1 MIDAPIPLTILI
13 ILITTL
19 VSMRGFNHPEFR
31 ARFIFDVQLIQRE
44 HGYIRLITSGF
55 LHASWMHL
63 IFNMLS
69 LFFFG
74 RYVEIVLGA
83 QLYILLYLM
92 SLLGGGLLSLY
103 LNWNTDYSALGAS
116 GAVSGIIFACIF
128 IFPGGSVYIFPLP
141 FPIPSWLYAI
151 LFVVIS
157 LYGIRSNVGNIGHDA
172 HLGGALSG
180 LLVTAV
186 LVPQAILNNMLLFIV
201 ILGLVIIS
209 LIYIH
214 KKINPFI

>member
-1 MIDAPIPLTILI
+1 MNDTSTPATILI
-13 ILITTL
+13 IVITALIS
-19 VSMRGFNHPEFR
+19 VRGFNRSEFM
-31 ARFIFDVQLIQRE
+31 ARLIFDAQLIQRQRE
-44 HGYIRLITSGF
+44 YIRLISSGF
-55 LHASWMHL
+55 LHANWMHL

-74 RYVEIVLGA
+74 RYVEMVLGA
-83 QLYILLYLM
+83 PVYVMLYLL
-92 SLLGGGLLSLY
+92 SLVGGGLLSLI
-103 LNWNTDYSALGAS
+103 LNRNTEYRALGAS

-128 IFPGGSVYIFPLP
+128 IFPGGSVYMFPLP

-157 LYGIRSNVGNIGHDA
+157 LYGMRSRVGNIGHDA

-180 LLVTAV
+180 LLITAV
-186 LVPQAILNNMLLFIV
+186 LVPQAILNNLILFIV
-201 ILGLVIIS
+201 ILSLVVVS

-214 KKINPFI
+214 KKFNPYV

>member
-1 MIDAPIPLTILI
+1 MIDTQAPVTILI
-13 ILITTL
+13 ILITAL
-19 VSMRGFNHPEFR
+19 VSMRGFNHPEFK
-31 ARFIFDVQLIQRE
+31 ARFIFDAQLIKKE

-83 QLYILLYLM
+83 PLYILLYLV
-92 SLLGGGLLSLY
+92 SLLGGGLFSLY
-103 LNWNTDYSALGAS
+103 LNWNNEYRALGAS

-128 IFPGGSVYIFPLP
+128 IFPGGSIYIFMLP

-157 LYGIRSNVGNIGHDA
+157 LYGMRSNIGNIGHDA

-201 ILGLVIIS
+201 ILGSVIVS

-214 KKINPFI
+214 KKFNPSI

>member
-1 MIDAPIPLTILI
+1 MNDTSTPATILI
-13 ILITTL
+13 IVATALI
-19 VSMRGFNHPEFR
+19 SIRGFNRPEFM
-31 ARFIFDVQLIQRE
+31 ARFIFDAQLIQRQRE
-44 HGYIRLITSGF
+44 YLRLISSGF
-55 LHASWMHL
+55 LHANWMHL

-83 QLYILLYLM
+83 PVYILLYLL
-92 SLLGGGLLSLY
+92 SLIGGGLLSLI
-103 LNWNTDYSALGAS
+103 LNRNTEYRALGAS

-128 IFPGGSVYIFPLP
+128 IFPGGSVYMFPLP

-151 LFVVIS
+151 LFVIIS
-157 LYGIRSNVGNIGHDA
+157 LYGMRSRAGNIGHDA

-180 LLVTAV
+180 LLITAV
-186 LVPQAILNNMLLFIV
+186 LVPQAILNNLLLFIV
-201 ILGLVIIS
+201 ILCLVVVS

-214 KKINPFI
+214 KKFNPYV